1 MINFQELQDN
11 IALSLEQNKAM
22 SEQLVR
28 METTVATLCTKAGVE
43 QLEARMREMFAKQES
58 HLGRLDV
65 SAAAASKVIEEVPAI
80 QAELTGRAVELETKI
95 AADIAG
101 LTTKIG
107 ARLTTCESE
116 LRSKGALNELRKA
129 QMDVLDRAT
138 CEQVD
143 KLQSLINSIRDEVS
157 TRVDDIA
164 ERSLGMRKEL
174 DTNLDSIKMVSEAV
188 THQIGTRTQILEEDS
203 AQVQAFLG
211 KAEVRWVRVRGRI
224 RVRLPKVIGIA
235 RVSIDACDL
244 PACAPPCV
252 CAGARVHEAPGS
264 WAPSKGWRV
273 PMTAHSTHLL
283 IPCAASPS

>member
-11 IALSLEQNKAM
+11 IILSLEQNKAV
-22 SEQLVR
+22 SHQLMR
-28 METTVATLCTKAGVE
+28 LETTVATLCTKAGVE

-116 LRSKGALNELRKA
+116 LRSKGAQNELRQV

-143 KLQSLINSIRDEVS
+143 KLQSLINLIRDEVS

-211 KAEVRWVRVRGRI
+211 KAEVRRVRVR
-224 RVRLPKVIGIA
+224 
-235 RVSIDACDL
+235 
-244 PACAPPCV
+244 
-252 CAGARVHEAPGS
+252 
-264 WAPSKGWRV
+264 
-273 PMTAHSTHLL
+273 
-283 IPCAASPS
+283 